1 MKKSCILF
9 ISAILCFCLSVN
21 NVSAET
27 LDEYIAKAEA
37 ALNAKKAADDK
48 KKMTEAEKEEAL
60 AEKEQVETDIQNIE
74 TEITNLKQE
83 IQNLE
88 ESIDKKDAEI
98 KEIIR
103 FVQISNGESAYLE
116 YAFGASTFTDFI
128 YRVSVAEQ
136 LSNYN
141 DELITS
147 YNNDVKK
154 LEQNQRDLSA
164 EQQQLKEKETQ
175 LSSLVQKLSA
185 QVEELTDA
193 SQTYEQEY
201 QNFMNYVNT
210 LRSMGCKGNEDMST
224 CQARVN
230 PPAINT
236 GGGSVTGGGN
246 ANGFYIPLTQGRVTQ
261 NWKGSSVHN
270 AIDIA
275 NYEGAPVYAITTGR
289 VRVVTSGCGE
299 KVVYIVHNVNGRN
312 YTTVYYHLK
321 TVTVSTNQVVY
332 YTTQIGTQGGNPN
345 HGATCGCTGSHV
357 DVKLFNGEYMVDF
370 FTLTGDGAR
379 YNIDPRTWLTQLP
392 PVGQRFYSR

>member
-88 ESIDKKDAEI
+88 ESIEKKDAEI

-136 LSNYN
+136 LSNKS
-141 DELITS
+141 EA
-147 YNNDVKK
+147 K
-154 LEQNQRDLSA
+154 
-164 EQQQLKEKETQ
+164 
-175 LSSLVQKLSA
+175 
-185 QVEELTDA
+185 
-193 SQTYEQEY
+193 
-201 QNFMNYVNT
+201 
-210 LRSMGCKGNEDMST
+210 RS
-224 CQARVN
+224 
-230 PPAINT
+230 
-236 GGGSVTGGGN
+236 
-246 ANGFYIPLTQGRVTQ
+246 
-261 NWKGSSVHN
+261 
-270 AIDIA
+270 
-275 NYEGAPVYAITTGR
+275 
-289 VRVVTSGCGE
+289 
-299 KVVYIVHNVNGRN
+299 
-312 YTTVYYHLK
+312 
-321 TVTVSTNQVVY
+321 
-332 YTTQIGTQGGNPN
+332 
-345 HGATCGCTGSHV
+345 
-357 DVKLFNGEYMVDF
+357 
-370 FTLTGDGAR
+370 
-379 YNIDPRTWLTQLP
+379 
-392 PVGQRFYSR
+392 